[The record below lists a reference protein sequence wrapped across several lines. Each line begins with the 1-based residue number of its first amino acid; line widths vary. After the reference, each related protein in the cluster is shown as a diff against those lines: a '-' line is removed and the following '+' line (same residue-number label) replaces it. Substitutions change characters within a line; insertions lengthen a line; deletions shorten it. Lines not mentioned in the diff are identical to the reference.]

1 MGNQKSIQPGGHPS
15 GSKSLPSPIKTIIET
30 SIYTKNLDEM
40 EAFYAG
46 ILNLRIVAREAG
58 RHVFLM
64 VGPGSLLL
72 IFNPETTLHGHLFP
86 SHGAAGPSH
95 VALGVTAESIGA
107 WRERLIAHGIAI
119 EKEHAWPKGG
129 HSIYFR
135 DPSENSV
142 ELITPKVWG
151 TRNGW

>member
-1 MGNQKSIQPGGHPS
+1 MGSQKSIQPGSPTT
-15 GSKSLPSPIKTIIET
+15 GSETPPTPIKTIVET
-30 SIYTKNLDEM
+30 SLYAKNLDEM
-40 EAFYAG
+40 EAFYVG
-46 ILNLRIVAREAG
+46 ILNLRVVAREAG

-64 VGPGSLLL
+64 VGPGSMLL
-72 IFNPETTLHGHLFP
+72 IFNSETTLHGHMFP
-86 SHGAAGPSH
+86 AHGATGPGH
-95 VALGVTAESIGA
+95 IALGVSAESIGA
-107 WRERLIAHGIAI
+107 WREHLIAHAINI
-119 EKEHAWPKGG
+119 EKEHTWPRGG

>member
-1 MGNQKSIQPGGHPS
+1 MSSRKSIQAGSPSTGGVTPPH
-15 GSKSLPSPIKTIIET
+15 PIKTIVET
-30 SIYTKNLDEM
+30 SIYAMNLDEM
-40 EAFYAG
+40 EAFYSG

-72 IFNPETTLHGHLFP
+72 IFNSETTLHGHLFP
-86 SHGAAGPSH
+86 SHGATGAGH
-95 VALGVTAESIGA
+95 VAFGVTSESIDS
-107 WRERLIAHGIAI
+107 WRERLIANRIEI
-119 EKEHAWPKGG
+119 EKEHTWPKGG

-135 DPSENSV
+135 DPAGNSV
-142 ELITPKVWG
+142 ELITPNVWG